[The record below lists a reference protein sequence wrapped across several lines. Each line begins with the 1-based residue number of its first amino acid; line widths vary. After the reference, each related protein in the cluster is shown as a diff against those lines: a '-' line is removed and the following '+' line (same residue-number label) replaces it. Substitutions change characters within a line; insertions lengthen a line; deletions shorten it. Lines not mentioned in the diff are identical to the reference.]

1 MVVGAEL
8 SADQTATASSWCL
21 TRRGNLLHLMLY
33 LSGGGN
39 ILVSPPPPGER
50 RGQGDNFLGL
60 GIWIKTLGF
69 GFEPVSLD
77 LNPWVWI

>member
-39 ILVSPPPPGER
+39 ILVAPPPAGER
-50 RGQGDNFLGL
+50 KGQGDNFLGL
-60 GIWIKTLGF
+60 GIWI
-69 GFEPVSLD
+69 
-77 LNPWVWI
+77 